1 MTDIAEDPAPLGK
14 QTPTTGVEEYP
25 TSVMDAFFQHVPPGT
40 WRTISNQWCELN
52 EYGSATLRLPKL
64 TLHCPGCAG
73 DRHFDPVEKGP
84 RVPKPDSPR
93 NPSEA
98 RFRTAVVAYRCRNCK
113 SEGKDFALSID
124 THRQALLKLGED
136 PAFGQKIPRRVLNL
150 FGEDKDVLLKG
161 KQCENHG
168 LGVGAFSYYRRLV
181 EKQRNTLF
189 DLIITVAEANAADAE
204 TLATLKMA
212 RAERQFDKSF
222 DIVGESVPQSIKV
235 DGQNPLTILYAALSE
250 GIHGLTDEEC
260 LKRAQAARTV
270 LELVVT
276 KVDTALAER
285 EEIRKALG
293 QLTHRGGK
301 LTKSLATQP
310 GPAGPAASKGSAPAT
325 EVASSDQALA
335 ADEEK

>member
-1 MTDIAEDPAPLGK
+1 MTNTAEDPAALGE
-14 QTPTTGVEEYP
+14 QTPAKGVEEYP
-25 TSVMDAFFQHVPPGT
+25 TSVMDAFLQHVPPGS
-40 WRTISNQWCELN
+40 WRTISNQWCEPN
-52 EYGSATLRLPKL
+52 EYGSANLRLPKL
-64 TLHCPGCAG
+64 TLHCPRCAG
-73 DRHFDPVEKGP
+73 GRHFDPVEKGP
-84 RVPKPDSPR
+84 LVPKPASTR
-93 NPSEA
+93 KPSEA

-113 SEGKDFALSID
+113 SQGKDFALSID

-181 EKQRNTLF
+181 EKRRNTLF
-189 DLIITVAEANAADAE
+189 ELIISVAEANAADAE
-204 TLATLKMA
+204 ILATLKMA

-222 DIVGESVPQSIKV
+222 EIVGESVPQSIKV

-285 EEIRKALG
+285 EEIRRALG

-301 LTKSLATQP
+301 LTKALAAEP
-310 GPAGPAASKGSAPAT
+310 GPAVLAASRASEPAT
-325 EVASSDQALA
+325 DVAMPDEVLA
-335 ADEEK
+335 AEEET